1 MTITL
6 RCQSD
11 IYSRIVK
18 NTVTNWSQFF
28 FFYKCHFPV
37 FCFNF
42 MYITNFEESRKI
54 KTGLLDAELGVGTQT
69 LMVLG
74 DR

>member
-1 MTITL
+1 
-6 RCQSD
+6 
-11 IYSRIVK
+11 
-18 NTVTNWSQFF
+18 
-28 FFYKCHFPV
+28 
-37 FCFNF
+37 